1 MNKKD
6 TDEKLEHLKT
16 FRKKIIL
23 RGIDDGIQ
31 ESQLCFLKGWISA
44 LIKCLEL
51 FSMLFEFY
59 PKTLIE
65 KRGKAIDVNLF
76 DLEKALEELKR
87 R

>member
-1 MNKKD
+1 M
-6 TDEKLEHLKT
+6 L
-16 FRKKIIL
+16 RKKIIL
-23 RGIDDGIQ
+23 WEADNEIHQDQ
-31 ESQLCFLKGWISA
+31 SCVLKGWINA

-59 PKTLIE
+59 PNKLME
-65 KRGKAIDVNLF
+65 RKGKAIDVNLF